1 MCSSCALVL
10 SPTARDLILPPPL
23 APPFPSPPPS
33 SSPSAMATT
42 SRALRSTVGA
52 LPVPSST
59 SCPFLFHSNA
69 LPVSV
74 LPALAQKFRGQCPFL
89 SSIHFS
95 KHVAAKMD
103 AAQQPA
109 RSSSSLGYAQRSE
122 SGSDLPPS
130 MLPTIPS
137 STANTSTPLTLP
149 TLKTGPVRL
158 SSSPSISV
166 PATAPPAAAV
176 AKAAVA
182 PSTPATPASA
192 DAVIAAKLAALKNE
206 GRYRVFIDIERQR
219 GAFPSAY
226 HHPAPSP
233 STSTL
238 TPSPTVPPP
247 EVTVWCNNDYLG
259 MGQHPV
265 VLSAMAR
272 TLSESG
278 AGAGGTRNI
287 SGTTPHHTR
296 LEAALAA
303 AHEKEAALVFTSGY
317 VANDAT
323 LTTLGKLLPHCHF
336 FSDALN
342 HASMIEGIRHS
353 GAQRTVFR
361 HNDVEHLRELLAA
374 ADPSHAK
381 VVVFESVYSMDGDIA
396 PIAALCDVAEEFG
409 ALTFLDEV
417 HAVGLYGDKG
427 GGVAQRDGVSDRI
440 SIISGTMAKG
450 YGVFGGYIAGSALV
464 VDAIRSFASG
474 FIFTSSLPPAVVAGC
489 EASVRYLMTS
499 QVERRAHQERA
510 QRLKEA
516 LIAANLPVLL
526 SPSHI
531 VPLMI
536 ADAKLCKQASDL
548 LLHRHHIYAQPINY
562 PTVPRGTE
570 RLRLTPGPLHSDE
583 MMERLVAAL
592 DEVWR
597 ELGIPRQFS
606 YVTVN
611 GVVHVERDGAGEPIT
626 CCNVEEKRGGG
637 ESGTLRAIDG
647 GKQLWM

>member
-1 MCSSCALVL
+1 M
-10 SPTARDLILPPPL
+10 
-23 APPFPSPPPS
+23 
-33 SSPSAMATT
+33 TT
-42 SRALRSTVGA
+42 RAIRSTVGA
-52 LPVPSST
+52 LPIPSST

-95 KHVAAKMD
+95 KHLAAKLD
-103 AAQQPA
+103 AQQPA
-109 RSSSSLGYAQRSE
+109 RSSSTAVASASLESADELPPAFSSSAAPIRMDFTPPTLQRS
-122 SGSDLPPS
+122 PS
-130 MLPTIPS
+130 MSQPLMSVVQHAQTPAPAPTPAPAADAAAGVVAS
-137 STANTSTPLTLP
+137 LAAVPAPLT
-149 TLKTGPVRL
+149 
-158 SSSPSISV
+158 
-166 PATAPPAAAV
+166 ATAAAA
-176 AKAAVA
+176 
-182 PSTPATPASA
+182 A
-192 DAVIAAKLAALKNE
+192 DAVIASKMRTLKDE

-219 GAFPSAY
+219 GAFPAAL
-226 HHPAPSP
+226 HHAQTKATEAALPS
-233 STSTL
+233 S
-238 TPSPTVPPP
+238 
-247 EVTVWCNNDYLG
+247 VTVWCNNDYLC

-265 VLSAMAR
+265 VLDAMHR
-272 TLSESG
+272 TLTASG

-296 LEAALAA
+296 LEQTLAE

-323 LTTLGKLLPHCHF
+323 LTTLGKVLPHCHY

-353 GAQRTVFR
+353 GAKRTVFR
-361 HNDVEHLRELLAA
+361 HNDVDHLRELLAA
-374 ADPSHAK
+374 ADPAHPK
-381 VVVFESVYSMDGDIA
+381 VIVFESVYSMDGDIA
-396 PIAALCDVAEEFG
+396 PIKAICDVADEFG

-417 HAVGLYGDKG
+417 HAVGLYGNKG
-427 GGVAQRDGVSDRI
+427 GGVAQRDGVSDRV

-464 VDAIRSFASG
+464 IDAIRSFASG

-489 EASVRYLMTS
+489 EASVRYLMSS
-499 QVERRAHQERA
+499 QHERRQHQARA
-510 QRLKEA
+510 KALKEA

-548 LLHRHHIYAQPINY
+548 LLHKHHIYAQPINY

-570 RLRLTPGPLHSDE
+570 RLRLTPGPQHTDA
-583 MMERLVAAL
+583 MMARLIAAL
-592 DEVWR
+592 DDVWR
-597 ELGIPRQFS
+597 ELSIPRQFS
-606 YVTVN
+606 YIQVN
-611 GVVHVERDGAGEPIT
+611 GVVHVERDDAGNAIT
-626 CCNVEEKRGGG
+626 CCNVEGLGRRG
-637 ESGTLRAIDG
+637 ERELGTLRAIDG
-647 GKQLWM
+647 GKQLWL

>member
-1 MCSSCALVL
+1 
-10 SPTARDLILPPPL
+10 
-23 APPFPSPPPS
+23 
-33 SSPSAMATT
+33 MAST

-52 LPVPSST
+52 LPVQSST

-74 LPALAQKFRGQCPFL
+74 LPVLAQKFRGQCPFL

-103 AAQQPA
+103 SSSQQPA

-122 SGSDLPPS
+122 SSSDLPPS
-130 MLPTIPS
+130 MLPTLPS
-137 STANTSTPLTLP
+137 KSASASTPFTLP
-149 TLKTGPVRL
+149 TMKTATIRL

-166 PATAPPAAAV
+166 PAVAPPAPALT
-176 AKAAVA
+176 KAT
-182 PSTPATPASA
+182 STPATPASA
-192 DAVIAAKLAALKNE
+192 DAVIAAKLATLKNE

-219 GAFPSAY
+219 GAFPSAF
-226 HHPAPSP
+226 HHPAPSSSSP
-233 STSTL
+233 STSTSTTL
-238 TPSPTVPPP
+238 TPSPAVPPP

-265 VLSAMAR
+265 VLSAMSR
-272 TLSESG
+272 TLSDSG

-296 LEAALAA
+296 LESALAA

-323 LTTLGKLLPHCHF
+323 LTTLGKLLPNCHF

-396 PIAALCDVAEEFG
+396 PIRAICDLAEEFG

-450 YGVFGGYIAGSALV
+450 YGVFGGYIAGSALM

-510 QRLKEA
+510 QRLKES

-583 MMERLVAAL
+583 MMEKLVAAL
-592 DEVWR
+592 DEVWK

-606 YVTVN
+606 YVTIN
-611 GVVHVERDGAGEPIT
+611 GVVHCERDGEGQVIT